1 MVFFVLLKVW
11 RPDKA
16 QHNEE
21 IRGMIGH
28 IPETC
33 SA

>member
-1 MVFFVLLKVW
+1 MVFFVLLKAQ
-11 RPDKA
+11 RADKF
-16 QHNEE
+16 QHNGE
-21 IRGMIGH
+21 IRGMIGN